1 LFIVHRSL
9 FPAVQ
14 KDLTVAFV
22 AALVVAGVC
31 YGLAQGHPYVP
42 PPPSPA
48 SSPAK
53 TNGPAAPRPNDRVV
67 MHVNGE
73 PVTERE
79 FNAFRAQA
87 PEQMQQLYMAPEGR
101 RMLAQEIVKFKALEQ
116 EGRRLGIDKDPET
129 VGRID
134 MARSNIIAG
143 FTLKKLVAAP
153 DEARL
158 RAEYDKEK
166 HNLETQQLSHILI
179 AYQGGSVPPRQGAPL
194 SQVDAMKKAA
204 AIEAALGRG
213 ISFEQ
218 IARSDSDDTG
228 SAANGGSLG
237 PVSPGA
243 LPPEL
248 QGVVATMKDGGIS
261 KPVKSSFGIHIFKS
275 GARQGRPF
283 EELKPA
289 FAAKI
294 QRQEA
299 EVMVGKLQKN
309 AKVELDPTFFRQ
321 QSAVPQTQR
330 PRPSIPR

>member
-1 LFIVHRSL
+1 M
-9 FPAVQ
+9 Q
-14 KDLTVAFV
+14 KDLTIAFV
-22 AALVVAGVC
+22 AALVIAGVC

-48 SSPAK
+48 FSPAAK
-53 TNGPAAPRPNDRVV
+53 TTGPAAPRPNDRVV

-79 FNAFRAQA
+79 FNAFLAQA
-87 PEQMQQLYMAPEGR
+87 PEQMQQYYMAPEGR
-101 RMLAQEIVKFKALEQ
+101 RLLAQEIVKFKALEQ
-116 EGRRLGIDKDPET
+116 EGRRLGVDKDPEA
-129 VGRID
+129 VSRIE

-143 FTLKKLVAAP
+143 FALKKLVAAP

-166 HNLETQQLSHILI
+166 HNLETLQLSHILI

-194 SQVDAMKKAA
+194 SQADAMKKAE
-204 AIEAALGRG
+204 AIEAALRRG
-213 ISFEQ
+213 ANFEQ

-248 QGVVATMKDGGIS
+248 QGVVARLKDGGIS
-261 KPVKSSFGIHIFKS
+261 NPVRSSFGIHIFKS
-275 GARQGRPF
+275 GARQGRSF

-289 FAAKI
+289 FAAKV
-294 QRQEA
+294 QRDEA
-299 EVMVGKLQKN
+299 EAMVGKLQKN
-309 AKVELDPTFFRQ
+309 AKVDLDPKFFPHQ
-321 QSAVPQTQR
+321 QSAVPQPHR
-330 PRPSIPR
+330 PPLNIPRGRS